1 MGWRRREAGPPTGPP
16 STKMRALRATAFLPP
31 AQPGQLGLG
40 GLGATSGGQEGGRR
54 VGGLQQGR
62 GPSGAERGCRSQYPE
77 KPACGWP
84 LVGTKAFPGDNTP
97 AHKGPVLAWRLPH
110 WTTPGRAAE
119 GFQGGGAGLGGP
131 AGPRLE
137 SQLSQTHTRARE
149 LVPALCEPPFPR
161 CEVGVGPRALSEVGA
176 GRCRLGVQLWGADLC
191 ASFLPLR
198 ASVSSSVKQGKK
210 SNYSDTCFTGNLKIR
225 CQYIGSTWSAAER

>member
-1 MGWRRREAGPPTGPP
+1 MWVAARGN
-16 STKMRALRATAFLPP
+16 
-31 AQPGQLGLG
+31 QGL
-40 GLGATSGGQEGGRR
+40 S
-54 VGGLQQGR
+54 R
-62 GPSGAERGCRSQYPE
+62 GQYPSSQR
-77 KPACGWP
+77 
-84 LVGTKAFPGDNTP
+84 
-97 AHKGPVLAWRLPH
+97 PVLAWHLPH
-110 WTTPGRAAE
+110 RTTPGRAAE

-137 SQLSQTHTRARE
+137 SQLSQTLTRALE
-149 LVPALCEPPFPR
+149 LLPALCEPPFLR

-225 CQYIGSTWSAAER
+225 CRYIGSTWSAAEH